1 MNFNTTT
8 QPLANQTLKVSKTFR
23 VFNDATIRK
32 NLEGIGYE
40 F

>member
-1 MNFNTTT
+1 MSSSATT
-8 QPLANQTLKVSKTFR
+8 QTLTQTLKVSKTFR
-23 VFNDATIRK
+23 VLNATIRQ